1 MRYTVGIEMK
11 VLLISHNPIT
21 TYQSMGK
28 TFLSLFSEFNRDELC
43 QFYIYPTLPDVDACH
58 SYYRITDRNVF
69 ESYWHF
75 GKVNGREVTIKD
87 IDTTKHDFYENE
99 IEKDFIS
106 VKKTALKTIFR
117 DLMWKLSRW
126 YTKQLKDW
134 IEKERPTCIFLAPG
148 EAKFI
153 YDIALKISDDYKL
166 PIITYICDEFY
177 FIDKTDGLIDKFRLN
192 LLQKKIRQLMKKNI
206 CIIAIS
212 DEIKKQ
218 YFEEFNVHAETIMT
232 GASITVNG
240 VRKMG
245 MEFKGITYLGNL
257 AYDRISSLIEIGKA
271 LDEINRNTGTN
282 AKVFLYTRSLSEEQI
297 NRLHDIKSIEYCGYV
312 TGEEFNNTL
321 KSADALLH
329 IESFNDIY
337 VEKVKNSISTKIADS
352 LASGNPLIAY
362 APGQIASM
370 RYLASE
376 DAALTITSPDEIQ
389 KKLSDFVINHEVRIR
404 IAQNGTRAAG
414 LHHIA
419 SDNSARLKNI
429 CKEYSDRS

>member
-1 MRYTVGIEMK
+1 MK

-43 QFYIYPTLPDVDACH
+43 QLYIYPTLPDIDACH

-69 ESYWHF
+69 ESYGHF
-75 GKVNGREVTIKD
+75 GKVNGREVTIND

-99 IEKDFIS
+99 KEENFIS

-153 YDIALKISDDYKL
+153 YDIALKISEDFKL

-177 FIDKTDGLIDKFRLN
+177 FIDKTDGLIDKFRLR
-192 LLQKKIRQLMKKNI
+192 LLQKKIRQLMNKSS

-212 DEIKKQ
+212 DEINKQ
-218 YFEEFNVHAETIMT
+218 YSKEFNVHAETIMT
-232 GASITVNG
+232 GASIPVNDA
-240 VRKMG
+240 REMG
-245 MEFKGITYLGNL
+245 AGFKGITYLGNL

-271 LDEINRNTGTN
+271 LDEINSKEGTN
-282 AKVFLYTRSLSEEQI
+282 VKVFLYTRSLSEGQI
-297 NRLHDIKSIEYCGYV
+297 NRVRDIKSIEYCGYV
-312 TGEEFNNTL
+312 TGDEFIDTL
-321 KSADALLH
+321 RNADALLH
-329 IESFNDIY
+329 IESFKDIY
-337 VEKVKNSISTKIADS
+337 IEKVKNSISTKIADS

-362 APGQIASM
+362 APECISSM
-370 RYLASE
+370 KYLHFNS
-376 DAALTITSPDEIQ
+376 AALCIETKDKLTEELRRFICCESFRYTIACNGIKTANKNHIS
-389 KKLSDFVINHEVRIR
+389 KNNSVKLHNVLQHACVIE
-404 IAQNGTRAAG
+404 
-414 LHHIA
+414 
-419 SDNSARLKNI
+419 
-429 CKEYSDRS
+429 DRMVP